1 MRQGKAE
8 DNFKHLLVDKIDV
21 HIRQI
26 VARTVFLL
34 SSTAC
39 LSKGN

>member
-1 MRQGKAE
+1 MWFDSFCKGRNA
-8 DNFKHLLVDKIDV
+8 FLVDKMDV